1 LKELPPPN
9 TQSGQRKSQVKHIK
23 MADAVRNRFA
33 KIKGGAKAKTKAAGW
48 ILPQEKTSFADE
60 GTW

>member
-1 LKELPPPN
+1 
-9 TQSGQRKSQVKHIK
+9 VKHIK